1 MQDEEQN
8 EHNID
13 CPVQEQCGSKLK
25 EDGCEFVR
33 MLFSVY
39 PYIKDTQYTN
49 SITKNTRLG

>member
-13 CPVQEQCGSKLK
+13 CPVQEQCGSELK

-39 PYIKDTQYTN
+39 PYIKSLTN
-49 SITKNTRLG
+49 IITKNTRLG

>member
-39 PYIKDTQYTN
+39 PYINDTQYTN